1 MFPFYEVSDEEFC
14 ALSPQ
19 NYELALFDNVEMVYY
34 NGYWYPTEAEWEPE
48 SDGVPEF
55 DNNGTPAEAEWEP
68 ESDWVPEFD
77 NNGTPTYTMTIVD
90 VDYADPSDYAGP
102 LDYVDPWQDMYDT
115 LLIE

>member
-48 SDGVPEF
+48 SD
-55 DNNGTPAEAEWEP
+55 
-68 ESDWVPEFD
+68 WVPEFD
-77 NNGTPTYTMTIVD
+77 NNGTPTYTVDLVD
-90 VDYADPSDYAGP
+90 VDYADPFDGP
-102 LDYVDPWQDMYDT
+102 LDYVDPWQDMYDM